1 MTTYGYVGLGEM
13 GSAIVDR
20 LLDTEASVTVYD
32 LDPSRMASAVEKG
45 ATEASC
51 AAEVALAADIVGIC
65 VPADRHVED
74 VITGPRG
81 ICESTV
87 ADQMILVHS
96 TILPDTVTRMR
107 DVVSVWRGVL
117 HDACVAGGVN
127 AARKGQMVL
136 LVGGLKDLPEPAT
149 RLLTLLGD
157 KLIDAGPVGSG
168 AALKV
173 AVNVMSYAQFSA
185 AAAAHD
191 VLSGTGTDPEGLVEA
206 WRHIGQ
212 LGRLTEAF
220 VGLLSLPEDVV
231 RGDMHSYLAT
241 TAEIAHKDLTL
252 AEEMATE
259 GTELR
264 ALLESLREAVPEVFR
279 VKNMALD
286 DD

>member
-20 LLDTEASVTVYD
+20 LLASEASVTVHD
-32 LDPSRMASAVEKG
+32 IDSSRMASAVEKG
-45 ATEASC
+45 AVEASS
-51 AAEVALAADIVGIC
+51 AADVSAAADIVGVC
-65 VPADRHVED
+65 VPADRHVEE
-74 VITGPRG
+74 VITGSGG
-81 ICESTV
+81 ICETATAGQV
-87 ADQMILVHS
+87 ILVHS
-96 TILPDTVTRMR
+96 TILPETVIKVR
-107 DVVSVWRGVL
+107 DAVSGWEGIL

-127 AARKGQMVL
+127 AARKGQLVL
-136 LVGGLKDLPEPAT
+136 LVGGLDDLPGPAAE
-149 RLLTLLGD
+149 LLALLGD

-191 VLSGTGTDPEGLVEA
+191 VLAGTGTDPEGLLEA

-220 VGLLSLPEDVV
+220 IGLLNLPEDVV
-231 RGDMHSYLAT
+231 TGDMRSYLTT
-241 TAEIAHKDLTL
+241 TAEIAYKDLTL
-252 AEEMATE
+252 ADEMATD
-259 GTELR
+259 GTDLQ
-264 ALLESLREAVPEVFR
+264 ALLHSLREAVPEVFR
-279 VKNMALD
+279 VKIMAVD